1 MTWDVLSK
9 INLAVMCRI
18 NWSSERNSWL
28 EHGVAKPRAWNVG
41 TEHVDSSAQTILA
54 AKKPVKEQS

>member
-1 MTWDVLSK
+1 MK
-9 INLAVMCRI
+9 INLAMICRI
-18 NWSSERNSWL
+18 NWSRKRNIWL

-54 AKKPVKEQS
+54 AKKPESTAN

>member
-1 MTWDVLSK
+1 MTWNPLSK
-9 INLAVMCRI
+9 ISLAVIRRI
-18 NWSSERNSWL
+18 NWSGERNIWL

-54 AKKPVKEQS
+54 AKKPVREHS